1 MAFATR
7 FHPGPLVIDGDAEQL
22 RRVFINL
29 IENALAALEGP
40 GRIEIATSPGD
51 DGRTARILVSDTGRG
66 MPAEDR
72 DRLFLP
78 YVSTK
83 KEGGGLG
90 LAIVS
95 DIVAGH
101 GGTVR
106 AEDNLPHGTVFVL
119 EFPLHR
125 ESPPPA
131 EIMEARHA
139 G

>member
-1 MAFATR
+1 M
-7 FHPGPLVIDGDAEQL
+7 
-22 RRVFINL
+22 
-29 IENALAALEGP
+29 
-40 GRIEIATSPGD
+40 IATEPGD

-66 MPAEDR
+66 LPAEDR

-95 DIVAGH
+95 DIVAGARRD
-101 GGTVR
+101 GARRGQPARTAPFSSWSSR
-106 AEDNLPHGTVFVL
+106 CTG
-119 EFPLHR
+119 R
-125 ESPPPA
+125 PPSWS
-131 EIMEARHA
+131 EIMEERHA

>member
-1 MAFATR
+1 M
-7 FHPGPLVIDGDAEQL
+7 
-22 RRVFINL
+22 
-29 IENALAALEGP
+29 
-40 GRIEIATSPGD
+40 IATAPVD

-66 MPAEDR
+66 LPAEDR

-106 AEDNLPHGTVFVL
+106 AEDNLPQGTVFIL

-125 ESPPPA
+125 ENLPLV
-131 EIMEARHA
+131 EIMEERHA